1 MDSHPID
8 QRATRALA
16 TNAEIAQGVTVLR
29 AGGVVAFPTETV
41 YGLGADALNA
51 AAVARV
57 FLTKG
62 RPSTNPLI
70 VHVTGIEMAKT
81 LASSWPIEAELL
93 ARALWP
99 GPLTIVVPKAAAI
112 PALVT
117 AGGSTVALRQPAHL
131 VAAAL
136 LKAFGGPLVGPSANV
151 SGHVSPTTSAHVRTE
166 FGDRVRVLEGGTC
179 SVGIESTV
187 VEILGNPPTGLV
199 AEELVA
205 GGLVAGRLVAGGLVA
220 RVLRPGAISAEV
232 IARVLGVDLLHVAT
246 GLDPSARARANQAI
260 LQSPGMLESHYAPQT
275 RAVLAEPGDADT
287 RGAAKSNDV
296 IVYLPTDAAACARE
310 LYALVR
316 DADVRA
322 ISNEASQII
331 IVLPK
336 PRAELL
342 ASAADPLWRAILDR
356 LDRASA

>member
-1 MDSHPID
+1 MEPAVDSHPID

-16 TNAEIAQGVTVLR
+16 TDAEIAQGVTVLR

-70 VHVTGIEMAKT
+70 VHVTGIEMAKS

-112 PALVT
+112 PASVT

-199 AEELVA
+199 AAELVA
-205 GGLVAGRLVAGGLVA
+205 GGLVARI
-220 RVLRPGAISAEV
+220 LRPGAISAEV

-275 RAVLAEPGDADT
+275 RVVLTELGDADT
-287 RGAAKSNDV
+287 RSTAKSNDV

-322 ISNEASQII
+322 ISNEASQIV

>member
-1 MDSHPID
+1 
-8 QRATRALA
+8 LA
-16 TNAEIAQGVTVLR
+16 TDAEIAQGVTVLR

-70 VHVTGIEMAKT
+70 VHVTGIEMAKS

-99 GPLTIVVPKAAAI
+99 GPITIVVPKAAAI
-112 PALVT
+112 PASVT
-117 AGGSTVALRQPAHL
+117 AGGSTVALRQPAYL

-151 SGHVSPTTSAHVRTE
+151 SGHVSPTTSAHVRTK
-166 FGDRVRVLEGGTC
+166 FGDRVLVLEGGTC

-187 VEILGNPPTGLV
+187 VEVLGKPPAGLV

-205 GGLVAGRLVAGGLVA
+205 GGLVAGGLVA

-246 GLDPSARARANQAI
+246 GLDPSARAKANQAI

-296 IVYLPTDAAACARE
+296 IVCLPTDAAACARE

-322 ISNEASQII
+322 ISNEASQIV

>member
-8 QRATRALA
+8 QRAIRALA
-16 TNAEIAQGVTVLR
+16 TDAEIAQGVTVLR

-51 AAVARV
+51 EAVARV

-70 VHVTGIEMAKT
+70 VHVTGIEMAKS

-112 PALVT
+112 PASVT

-166 FGDRVRVLEGGTC
+166 FGDRVLVLEGGTC

-199 AEELVA
+199 VAE
-205 GGLVAGRLVAGGLVA
+205 LVAGRLVAGGLVA

-322 ISNEASQII
+322 ISNEASQIV

>member
-51 AAVARV
+51 EAVARV

-70 VHVTGIEMAKT
+70 VHVTGIEMAKS

-166 FGDRVRVLEGGTC
+166 FGDRVLVLEGGTC

-199 AEELVA
+199 VAE
-205 GGLVAGRLVAGGLVA
+205 LVAGRLVAGGLVA

-322 ISNEASQII
+322 ISNEASQIV

-342 ASAADPLWRAILDR
+342 ASPADPLWRAILDR

>member
-8 QRATRALA
+8 QRAIRALA
-16 TNAEIAQGVTVLR
+16 TDAEIAQGVTVLR

-51 AAVARV
+51 EAVARV

-70 VHVTGIEMAKT
+70 VHVTGIEMAKS

-112 PALVT
+112 PASVT

-166 FGDRVRVLEGGTC
+166 FGDRVLVLEGGTC

-187 VEILGNPPTGLV
+187 VEVLGKPPAGLV

-205 GGLVAGRLVAGGLVA
+205 GGLVAGGLVA

-246 GLDPSARARANQAI
+246 GLDPSARAKVNQAI

-322 ISNEASQII
+322 ISNEASQIV

>member
-16 TNAEIAQGVTVLR
+16 TDAEIAQGVTVLR

-51 AAVARV
+51 EAVARV

-70 VHVTGIEMAKT
+70 VHVTGIEMAKS

-112 PALVT
+112 PASVT

-166 FGDRVRVLEGGTC
+166 FGDRVLVLEGGTC

-187 VEILGNPPTGLV
+187 VEILGKPPTGLV
-199 AEELVA
+199 AAELVA
-205 GGLVAGRLVAGGLVA
+205 GGLVAGGLVA
-220 RVLRPGAISAEV
+220 RILRPGAISAEV

-246 GLDPSARARANQAI
+246 GLDPSARAKANQAI

-322 ISNEASQII
+322 ISNEASQIV